1 MRPATHRELP
11 VRSEGAWLN
20 AEEVSAMLSAYVLIE
35 TEAAKVAQ
43 VLSGLMVC
51 SLAEDIAGPNDVIAR
66 VQAPFLDQPGRPVV
80 SAPGR

>member
-1 MRPATHRELP
+1 
-11 VRSEGAWLN
+11 
-20 AEEVSAMLSAYVLIE
+20 MLSAYVLIE

-80 SAPGR
+80 SASRSLTASPAP